1 MAGTSGGSAP
11 PPWASTLPGRLG
23 AGAPSARSIR
33 GIAAVNGPCLIKMW
47 SRWSA
52 PGPHGISNHW
62 SSTGTNGQPR
72 LISIAGHK
80 PFTVTTSDGEAAR
93 RWVRI
98 PLPPLAD
105 EVIEVVRDDVES

>member
-1 MAGTSGGSAP
+1 M
-11 PPWASTLPGRLG
+11 
-23 AGAPSARSIR
+23 
-33 GIAAVNGPCLIKMW
+33 
-47 SRWSA
+47 
-52 PGPHGISNHW
+52 
-62 SSTGTNGQPR
+62 
-72 LISIAGHK
+72 